1 MIFIID
7 CEDNKLALVLGIVA
21 TFILTLVVTTLISV
35 IITGICY
42 KRRYK
47 HKRIQSVKENYDEV
61 IYQNNEIVETKL
73 SQRDHRGEDND
84 GYIIPQ
90 GRSAHDSNPIY
101 DTVN

>member
-35 IITGICY
+35 IITGMCY
-42 KRRYK
+42 KRQYK
-47 HKRIQSVKENYDEV
+47 HKGNVKENYDEV
-61 IYQNNEIVETKL
+61 IYQNNEIDETKL
-73 SQRDHRGEDND
+73 SQRDHKGEDNE

-90 GRSAHDSNPIY
+90 RSSADYSNPIY